1 MAITP
6 PPDAPQAAPPAP
18 APVAAAGAC
27 PRCGTPYEQYQEYC
41 LECGLRLPLTSGV
54 IGRLHAVWTRRLP
67 WYPGDWIWPVLFGLL
82 VAALGA
88 AVAIRYA
95 GDDEAVKR
103 SVATTAVGVTLE
115 TSPALTETA
124 PVPTEPAP
132 VTTTPPAATTAP
144 VVPEVPPPGALREWP
159 AGQNG
164 YTVVLAS
171 LPASGGRGPAAKK
184 AREAS
189 RAGLA
194 DVGVIDSGDF
204 SSLHPGYYVIFSGV
218 YGSNAEAQTALE
230 GAKAAGFPQAYPR
243 QITR

>member
-6 PPDAPQAAPPAP
+6 PPEAPAT
-18 APVAAAGAC
+18 APVAEVAGGAC
-27 PRCGTPYEQYQEYC
+27 PRCGTAYERYQEYC
-41 LECGLRLPLTSGV
+41 LECGLRLPLTSGM

-67 WYPGDWIWPVLFGLL
+67 WYPGDWIWPVLLGLL

-115 TSPALTETA
+115 TTPTPVTE
-124 PVPTEPAP
+124 PVPTETVP

-164 YTVVLAS
+164 FTVVLAS
-171 LPASGGRGPAAKK
+171 LPASGGRAPATKK
-184 AREAS
+184 AKEAS
-189 RAGLA
+189 RAGLT

-218 YGSNAEAQTALE
+218 YGSNAEAQTAVE

-243 QITR
+243 QIAK